1 MILFLRP
8 LLKQNIREGHHESFV
23 YGVLSLSPTTYH
35 TVLRDVIDPVDYC
48 IHDSMKAM
56 LKDKVL
62 KLHKTDKKTVV
73 VESEDQLQ
81 AYERMIDAI
90 KKY

>member
-1 MILFLRP
+1 
-8 LLKQNIREGHHESFV
+8 
-23 YGVLSLSPTTYH
+23 
-35 TVLRDVIDPVDYC
+35 VIDPVDYC